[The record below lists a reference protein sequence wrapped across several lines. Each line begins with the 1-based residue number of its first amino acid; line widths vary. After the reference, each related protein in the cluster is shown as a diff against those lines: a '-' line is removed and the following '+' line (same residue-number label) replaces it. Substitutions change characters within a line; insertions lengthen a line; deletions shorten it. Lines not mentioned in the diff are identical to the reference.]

1 MRQMFRVFE
10 IGTQGSLDPSFAQQ
24 KARSVARTMAQLSP
38 RVSVMFSIGGYHDDR
53 REIWDIP
60 EARDYVIAFWMALSR
75 LGVTNDRLLPQTVNL
90 IKACYA
96 VHAGHVVYTLGDI
109 RDTKRVISEQISDH
123 FVRKARE
130 VH

>member
-1 MRQMFRVFE
+1 MFRVFE
-10 IGTQGSLDPSFAQQ
+10 IGTKGSLDPSIARQ
-24 KARSVARTMAQLSP
+24 KARSVARDMAQLSP

-60 EARDYVIAFWMALSR
+60 KARDYVIAFWMALSG

-90 IKACYA
+90 IKACYWSR
-96 VHAGHVVYTLGDI
+96 AGQVIYTLGSVS
-109 RDTKRVISEQISDH
+109 DTKQVLSEQISDH